1 MGKHAKQAEV
11 IGSIIVYGISWVKEQ
26 TAVWLVRISVNKRSR
41 HIALLTV
48 DYTGNA
54 IKL

>member
-1 MGKHAKQAEV
+1 
-11 IGSIIVYGISWVKEQ
+11 
-26 TAVWLVRISVNKRSR
+26 VRISVNKRSR